1 MTTTNMW
8 YVIQSLLMIHFCLCA
23 VSGSICSIWILSSC
37 KYSELLSYFSWQYK
51 QTFGAPAT
59 LTQSSWSYLHLLIL
73 LSRIKNRYLS
83 MTVLQLKVSKAEF
96 ISIPYLSSRRV
107 HSTKWRHSYHTGL
120 QSRCSLTILSKGHG
134 VSYFLQFRPCD
145 TWWALVSYQASACC
159 PYWYGWKENLYFGM
173 LGWLS
178 RNLELVWSQHQ
189 PCEAISTTWLT
200 ASLTSKLAVFSL
212 CMAEQ
217 C

>member
-96 ISIPYLSSRRV
+96 ISIPYLSSRCV

-145 TWWALVSYQASACC
+145 TWWALVSYQASLCC
-159 PYWYGWKENLYFGM
+159 PYWYGWKE
-173 LGWLS
+173 
-178 RNLELVWSQHQ
+178 
-189 PCEAISTTWLT
+189 
-200 ASLTSKLAVFSL
+200 KLHFWYAGV
-212 CMAEQ
+212 AEQ
-217 C
+217 RFRTGLKSAPALWGH